1 MYQKT
6 LTLQGNETIVLEWHD
21 DWRQLSIRKDGKLIG
36 SVPGKAELLGGRRFT
51 LPDGKTLMVVLA
63 DYGLEVWYEGR
74 ELVSGTKSGALD
86 GFGSAYNAMIVAGG
100 INLVGVFLHQFVL
113 DQPPFTK
120 AVCGLISLIGLIMIG
135 LARFTRNNGS
145 KSPLWTGGILGLTS
159 LGLAL
164 LLRNYI
170 IIASSLYLLGKIRI
184 GLGSI
189 PYQPTRKLTI
199 DEDEPLDS
207 NL

>member
-1 MYQKT
+1 MFQKT

-36 SVPGKAELLGGRRFT
+36 SVPGKAELLGGRHFT
-51 LPDGKTLMVVLA
+51 LPDGKKLMVVLA

-74 ELVSGTKSGALD
+74 ELVSGTKSGASD
-86 GFGSAYNAMIVAGG
+86 GFGAAYNAMIVAGG
-100 INLVGVFLHQFVL
+100 MNIIGVVLNKFVL
-113 DQPPFTK
+113 DKPPFAK
-120 AVCGLISLIGLIMIG
+120 LVFGLLSLIGLILIG
-135 LARFTRNNGS
+135 LAHFTRNNGS

-159 LGLAL
+159 LGLAIL
-164 LLRNYI
+164 LPNYI
-170 IIASSLYLLGKIRI
+170 IIASSGYLLGKIRI
-184 GLGSI
+184 GLGAT

-199 DEDEPLDS
+199 EEDEPLDS